1 MEWYL
6 PITIL
11 TGLGLILLSTS
22 NFLIS
27 LNSEIIE
34 MKKNTENFRE
44 IIDLKIDQLK
54 RLNWALVGLY
64 AAIFTFLLSGIL
76 GVFFSK
82 DNLIPF
88 LVLLGGT
95 ILVLISSVILII
107 YGFKSIAIRQKHVR
121 T

>member
-11 TGLGLILLSTS
+11 PGLGLILLSTS

-27 LNSEIIE
+27 LNSEIIKL
-34 MKKNTENFRE
+34 KKNTEKFRE
-44 IIDLKIDQLK
+44 IIDLKIHQLK

-82 DNLIPF
+82 DNVFPF
-88 LVLLGGT
+88 IVLLGGT
-95 ILVLISSVILII
+95 MLVLFSSVILII
-107 YGFKSIAIRQKHVR
+107 YSFKSITIRQKHLR